1 MSLLENS
8 QPSILQLKEMYNL
21 FQRSEVY
28 SNSFKSWRLIKPSII
43 CLSRESFT
51 FSCKSSVF
59 LQMVSRLHI
68 RSHQLSNAS
77 EIECRIFKSSS
88 SFTANSVVAVIGVV
102 VVVVVVVVVAVVDVV
117 NVVIAEFI
125 VKIFHCMTN
134 SNEPFYRKSGNLYF
148 NVNHVI
154 NSQKS

>member
-102 VVVVVVVVVAVVDVV
+102 VVVVVVVAVVDVV

-148 NVNHVI
+148 DVNHVI

>member
-1 MSLLENS
+1 MRDENGT
-8 QPSILQLKEMYNL
+8 N
-21 FQRSEVY
+21 
-28 SNSFKSWRLIKPSII
+28 
-43 CLSRESFT
+43 
-51 FSCKSSVF
+51 
-59 LQMVSRLHI
+59 
-68 RSHQLSNAS
+68 
-77 EIECRIFKSSS
+77 
-88 SFTANSVVAVIGVV
+88 VAVLVV
-102 VVVVVVVVVAVVDVV
+102 FMVIVVVVVVVVAVVDVV

>member
-88 SFTANSVVAVIGVV
+88 SFTVNSVVAVIGVV
-102 VVVVVVVVVAVVDVV
+102 VVVVVAVVDVV
-117 NVVIAEFI
+117 NFVIAEFI

-148 NVNHVI
+148 DVNHVI